1 MSSFSPQSRNV
12 ALVVAASFFM
22 QILDGVIIVTAL
34 PQMALSFGITTL
46 EMSVGVTAYM
56 LATAI
61 CIPAAGW
68 IADRLGARRVF
79 IAAIAIF
86 TLASLACGLAT
97 DLGQFVVARAVQGA
111 GGALMFPIGRIL
123 VLRTAQKS
131 EIVRAIGLTVWPALF
146 APVIGPALGGFLTL
160 YVSWHWNFWINI
172 PLGLIGMALVARIV
186 PLDGEPR
193 RTPFD
198 GPGFLLCGA
207 TLACLLYGFESLV
220 QGTLTPLL
228 AAVVIA
234 IGLITGTA
242 ALLWLRRRDH
252 PLLDLS
258 TLRVQTFAASEA
270 FAGAALRLSIN
281 ATPFLLPLMF
291 QVGFGLDPLQSGGLV
306 IAYFLGNLLMKT
318 STTMILRRLGFRNI
332 LVYNGSLAAL
342 SIAACGLLAPSTP
355 YPVIVTVLFI
365 AGLTRSMQFTA
376 LATLAFADID
386 AAQRSSA
393 STLSSMFQQIAMVF
407 GIAFSAG
414 LLNLSQLARSAPA
427 LALDDFRNAFL
438 AVAAI
443 CLAASLQ
450 LLTLPPHAG
459 AEVSGHHKARP
470 A

>member
-186 PLDGEPR
+186 PLDGEP
-193 RTPFD
+193 T
-198 GPGFLLCGA
+198 
-207 TLACLLYGFESLV
+207 
-220 QGTLTPLL
+220 
-228 AAVVIA
+228 
-234 IGLITGTA
+234 
-242 ALLWLRRRDH
+242 
-252 PLLDLS
+252 
-258 TLRVQTFAASEA
+258 
-270 FAGAALRLSIN
+270 
-281 ATPFLLPLMF
+281 
-291 QVGFGLDPLQSGGLV
+291 
-306 IAYFLGNLLMKT
+306 
-318 STTMILRRLGFRNI
+318 
-332 LVYNGSLAAL
+332 
-342 SIAACGLLAPSTP
+342 
-355 YPVIVTVLFI
+355 
-365 AGLTRSMQFTA
+365 
-376 LATLAFADID
+376 
-386 AAQRSSA
+386 
-393 STLSSMFQQIAMVF
+393 
-407 GIAFSAG
+407 
-414 LLNLSQLARSAPA
+414 
-427 LALDDFRNAFL
+427 
-438 AVAAI
+438 
-443 CLAASLQ
+443 
-450 LLTLPPHAG
+450 PHAL
-459 AEVSGHHKARP
+459 
-470 A
+470 